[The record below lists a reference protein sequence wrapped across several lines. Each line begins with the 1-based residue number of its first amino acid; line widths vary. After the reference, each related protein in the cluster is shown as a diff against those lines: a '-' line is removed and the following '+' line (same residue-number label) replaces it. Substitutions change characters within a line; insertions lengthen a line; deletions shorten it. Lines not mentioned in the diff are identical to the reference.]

1 MDNKCM
7 FEGCEHIA
15 QLAVPAKMGLNNED
29 VTLYLCNE
37 HFSRFG
43 KLIQP
48 TSISMSV
55 LYKKEVI

>member
-15 QLAVPAKMGLNNED
+15 QVAVPAKIGLNNED

-55 LYKKEVI
+55 LDKKRRR